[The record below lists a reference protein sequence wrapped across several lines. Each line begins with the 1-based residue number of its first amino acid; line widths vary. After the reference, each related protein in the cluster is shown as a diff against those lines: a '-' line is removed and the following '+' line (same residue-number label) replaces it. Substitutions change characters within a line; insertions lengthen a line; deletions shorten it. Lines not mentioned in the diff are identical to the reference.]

1 MQMNLINCYYGWNLV
16 FHVSAIHVCSM
27 FMIFYATKS
36 KKKIPVCDIDIQSHN
51 YFFSIF
57 MSWSH
62 LIRDHHVLK
71 NFSLVVTLLLF
82 ILQSSLDF
90 FCIQKLYNWW
100 RHVTQSSDQ
109 RQEKYTVKHSLN
121 CYTITVTPRILL
133 YSVIYVHRYLTRYK
147 NVGI

>member
-1 MQMNLINCYYGWNLV
+1 MLRICRGWHMQMNLINCYYGWNLV
-16 FHVSAIHVCSM
+16 FHVSAIHVCSW
-27 FMIFYATKS
+27 
-36 KKKIPVCDIDIQSHN
+36 
-51 YFFSIF
+51 YFTQRNLKRRYLYVTLTFKAIIISFRFSCHDLI
-57 MSWSH
+57 S
-62 LIRDHHVLK
+62 IRDHHVLK

-121 CYTITVTPRILL
+121 CYTITVTPQILL
-133 YSVIYVHRYLTRYK
+133 YSIQSHLRT
-147 NVGI
+147 